1 MMEEEG
7 AERLAAVARE
17 LEQTK
22 EQNSSLQTQL
32 NNLKVTVQ
40 VVILLQLPYCALASL
55 SSLSIAVDRV
65 SCVRYREWQSSSVHC

>member
-7 AERLAAVARE
+7 AERLAVVGRE

-32 NNLKVTVQ
+32 NNLKVTVCTS
-40 VVILLQLPYCALASL
+40 VNFASVTPYCALASL
-55 SSLSIAVDRV
+55 SSLN
-65 SCVRYREWQSSSVHC
+65 CC